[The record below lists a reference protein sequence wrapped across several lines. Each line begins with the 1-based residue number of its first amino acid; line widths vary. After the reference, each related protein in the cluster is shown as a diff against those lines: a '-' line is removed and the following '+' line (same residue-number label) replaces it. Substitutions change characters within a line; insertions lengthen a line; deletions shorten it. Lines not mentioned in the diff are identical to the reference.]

1 MAERKVNAKDILLF
15 IDIAGGTS
23 YEPVAC
29 LTEQSFNLA
38 TEVIDSATKCGAD
51 KAPGNTEY
59 TLDFQGQ
66 TLIGESTKVSAADLF
81 TLAQNTTTISWK
93 VGKAVPTAGDVVYTG
108 SGFISK
114 LDQSWPNTG
123 KATFSASIGIE
134 GVPTQ
139 TITA

>member
-15 IDIAGGTS
+15 IDVAGGTN
-23 YEPVAC
+23 YQVVVC

-66 TLIGESTKVSAADLF
+66 TLIGEGTKVSAAVLF
-81 TLAQNTTTISWK
+81 TLAQNSTTIGWK
-93 VGKAVPTAGDVVYTG
+93 IGKAVPVTGDVSYEG
-108 SGFISK
+108 QGFISK

-123 KATFSASIGIE
+123 KATFSASVGIE